1 MNNEHIVFIGCGQ
14 GRSGTVSLSKLMT
27 GCRVFH
33 CTHEQKPMLS
43 WKFDER
49 SYNNKKQQ
57 FLDATMNMGDVHS
70 AYLPYLERF
79 IVDIPDIK
87 IVCSLRDSQEVT
99 DSFERKIGPKT
110 NHWHDHKIESEWQE
124 NKLWDPT
131 FPTYEPMERNKAI
144 FKYAEYYRSHINML
158 AKKYPENILVVD
170 VTELS
175 SIKGQHKIFSFV
187 GVKLVDRLYVKKYKS
202 VHNQTV

>member
-1 MNNEHIVFIGCGQ
+1 
-14 GRSGTVSLSKLMT
+14 
-27 GCRVFH
+27 
-33 CTHEQKPMLS
+33 MLS